1 MTPSMSCCLPI
12 NVVSPRGCTD
22 IDEKV
27 ERMEQKTNAHTPF
40 ILALDVGT
48 SSTRALLFDANGAE
62 VPGILAQESYEL
74 TLSNDG
80 EASVDA
86 DTLVAAVAS
95 TIDQALK
102 AAGPLTSSIGAVATD
117 TFWHSLVGV
126 DTDGRPVTPVITW
139 EDTRPSQAAAE
150 LAAHMDKKAIHQR
163 TGVPLH
169 ASYWP
174 AKLRFLAKTQPDAF
188 SRTAQWLSFGEYL
201 HRQLLGR
208 SVCSLSMASG
218 TGMLVIR
225 DRNWDRELMGVLSI
239 RPEQLPHLGNI
250 HEVIRGLRP
259 GYAAR
264 WPALRDIPWYPAL
277 GDGAAANV
285 GSGCT
290 TEGNWALTI
299 GTSSAIRVVVSPDQV
314 VPPAGL
320 WLYLVDGRRALLGGA
335 LSEGGNVFAWTEKTL
350 KLPPLKDADPQVSAV
365 PPDGHGLTIL
375 PFISGERSL
384 GWHGEARAVV
394 AGIQTH
400 TTPFD
405 ILRAAMEALAYQ
417 LGAVYQQLESALKVQ
432 ETKSRLIGSGGALL
446 SSPVLQQIIV
456 DTLGAPLYP
465 SNEREASA
473 RGVALL
479 ALEAMGILPDVGM
492 VTPSLAIPVQPDPKR
507 GEIYREAAKRQM
519 ELYKALLGD
528 VEE

>member
-12 NVVSPRGCTD
+12 NVVNLRGCTD

-27 ERMEQKTNAHTPF
+27 ESMEQKTN

-80 EASVDA
+80 EVSVDA

-126 DTDGRPVTPVITW
+126 DTDGRPVTPVVTW
-139 EDTRPSQAAAE
+139 EDTRPRQAAAE

-163 TGVPLH
+163 TGAPLH

-239 RPEQLPHLGNI
+239 RPEQLPQLGDI

-335 LSEGGNVFAWTEKTL
+335 LSEGGNVFAWMEKTL

-417 LGAVYQQLESALKVQ
+417 LGAVYQQLESALNVQ
-432 ETKSRLIGSGGALL
+432 ETKPRLIGSGGALL
-446 SSPVLQQIIV
+446 SSPLLQQIIV
-456 DTLGAPLYP
+456 DTIGAPLYP
-465 SNEREASA
+465 SHEREVSA

-479 ALEAMGILPDVGM
+479 ALEAMGILPDV
-492 VTPSLAIPVQPDPKR
+492 SQ
-507 GEIYREAAKRQM
+507 
-519 ELYKALLGD
+519 
-528 VEE
+528 